1 LVRSCRGMPANFAH
15 CRTAD
20 RPGTVWLHLSLLG
33 ANFDLPD
40 ELLLKIHEHVF
51 TSSADERE
59 GMQIFMERRMRQ
71 ERERTS
77 RGAERAVK
85 LWNLLGFSSLNEFI
99 CNKRAQKARED
110 AESLPT
116 WAKFGFES
124 DGQYKRARRA
134 ERKRTRR
141 VRGGAT
147 AE

>member
-1 LVRSCRGMPANFAH
+1 MPVDFAH

-20 RPGTVWLHLSLLG
+20 RPGVVWLHLSSLG
-33 ANFDLPD
+33 ANFNLPD
-40 ELLLKIHEHVF
+40 ELLLKIHEQVF
-51 TSSADERE
+51 ASLADERE

-71 ERERTS
+71 ERERAA

-85 LWNLLGFSSLNEFI
+85 LWKLLGFSSLNEFM
-99 CNKRAQKARED
+99 CNKRAQMAREE

-134 ERKRTRR
+134 ERKRARR
-141 VRGGAT
+141 VRGVAT
-147 AE
+147 TV